1 MPLDEH
7 TAFHLSNLFSALSDP
22 TRVRIIE
29 LLLDCEQSVGA
40 IAEQLDMTES
50 AVSHQLR
57 GLRLQRIVRGRKQGR
72 QVFYCLDDAHVAE
85 LFRLSLQHLEHN

>member
-7 TAFHLSNLFSALSDP
+7 TSSHLANLFSALSDP

-40 IAEQLDMTES
+40 IAEQLGTSES
-50 AVSHQLR
+50 AISHQLR
-57 GLRLQRIVRGRKQGR
+57 GLRLQRIVHARKQGR
-72 QVFYCLDDAHVAE
+72 RVFYCLDDEHIAE
-85 LFRLSLQHLEHN
+85 LFRLGLKHMEHE